1 MKILLLMI
9 INISLWANIGT
20 VMAMKGSADLKRE
33 TKLMKVSSGMELLKG
48 DAIITHAKSRV
59 QVMLNDDTVV
69 TIGQNSSFGFEDF
82 VFDGTK
88 KSKIAMR
95 ATRGFF
101 RSVTGKLGKIA
112 PERFKVKTASATIGI
127 RGTDFSGNII
137 GDAQTFVCY
146 SGAIS
151 VAFDGAINTI
161 DAGMVMQIIKNKVE
175 IKKIELAPSKK
186 VQKVEKKVEK
196 KVTKKVKESV
206 KKAVEKVSPKVVEAV
221 EKASPKVAEAVE
233 KASPAVVE
241 ALESSIETVESVVET
256 ENVEQVMPQEVIS
269 QITQVTDEEF
279 REDRVVDDNIINDTP
294 NDVSNDTTE
303 EPFEVIPN
311 SENRETQY

>member
-186 VQKVEKKVEK
+186 VKKVEK

-221 EKASPKVAEAVE
+221 EKASPKVAEAIE

-241 ALESSIETVESVVET
+241 ALESSIETVESVVDIED
-256 ENVEQVMPQEVIS
+256 VEQVMPQEVIS
-269 QITQVTDEEF
+269 QITQVIDD
-279 REDRVVDDNIINDTP
+279 RIGEDLVIDDNIINDTP
-294 NDVSNDTTE
+294 NDVANDTTE